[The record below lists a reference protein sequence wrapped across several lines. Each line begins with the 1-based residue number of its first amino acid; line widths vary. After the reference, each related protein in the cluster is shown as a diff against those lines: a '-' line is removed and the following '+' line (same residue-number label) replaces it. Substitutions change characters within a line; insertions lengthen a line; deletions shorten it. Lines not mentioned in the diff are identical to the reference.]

1 MTGRDLEAVAVWLA
15 VSGVTLTAVE
25 ALLLASRGSTYTD
38 TYQAV
43 RNGHCAVSWLPVAAA
58 AVVIA
63 HLEGVIPPRLD
74 PFTYAGKIA
83 RKILP

>member
-1 MTGRDLEAVAVWLA
+1 MTRRDLEAVAVWLV
-15 VSGVTLTAVE
+15 VSGATLAAVE
-25 ALLLASRGSTYTD
+25 ALLLTAGGTTYTD
-38 TYQAV
+38 TYKAV
-43 RNGHCAVSWLPVAAA
+43 RDAHSAVSWLPVATA

-83 RKILP
+83 RKTLP